1 VPLPDPRGCNVWL
14 ALQDVDDAMGCLWF
28 EDSPLDAP
36 AALRPH
42 RPAGRGGGANEC
54 GDGPD
59 FARMTAAPLRAGSVT
74 VHSHLTPH

>member
-1 VPLPDPRGCNVWL
+1 MKREAQARG
-14 ALQDVDDAMGCLWF
+14 
-28 EDSPLDAP
+28 
-36 AALRPH
+36 
-42 RPAGRGGGANEC
+42 AGRGGGANEC